1 MDKNP
6 KIELQLN
13 QTDKIL
19 EIIGWVAV
27 FGIWVLTIANY
38 FELPEIIPTHYNE
51 AGEADGFGNKSNILA
66 LPIISTLLFIG
77 LTFLNKRP
85 HVFNYPSEITKEN
98 ALFQYTNATRMIRFL
113 KIIVMIIFGW
123 IVFKIIQNVNGN
135 TDGLGTWFLP
145 LTMAMIFIP
154 IIYFMMNTSKK
165 KKTTE

>member
-77 LTFLNKRP
+77 LTILNKRP

-123 IVFKIIQNVNGN
+123 IVFKTIQNVNRN
-135 TDGLGTWFLP
+135 EDGLGTWFLP
-145 LTMAMIFIP
+145 LTMAIIFIP

-165 KKTTE
+165 KKTAD